1 MRRVVSFFAAAAVML
16 HQGGGFVL
24 QRDKG
29 RVHIEQL
36 GLEAHEIGLQL
47 FGGNPDGKH
56 FQRMQTRLGELA
68 RSRLH
73 HRRLGILQQQLV
85 QREPLAQLDG
95 LQPFFIA

>member
-1 MRRVVSFFAAAAVML
+1 MCVLCRVCFNGFL
-16 HQGGGFVL
+16 HIFHLDAG
-24 QRDKG
+24 
-29 RVHIEQL
+29 
-36 GLEAHEIGLQL
+36 
-47 FGGNPDGKH
+47 